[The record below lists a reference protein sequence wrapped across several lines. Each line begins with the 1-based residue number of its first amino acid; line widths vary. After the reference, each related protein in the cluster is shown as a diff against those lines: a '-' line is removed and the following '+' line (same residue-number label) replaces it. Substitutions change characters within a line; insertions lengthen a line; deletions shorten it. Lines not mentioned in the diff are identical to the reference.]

1 MLSSDFVRILRCPE
15 TFQALT
21 VAGDEVIW
29 RLNEQIAAGR
39 LRNRADQPLTRP
51 IEGGLLREDRRV
63 LYPIIDETPI
73 LLVDEGIEL
82 KEK

>member
-15 TFQALT
+15 TFQSLALAD
-21 VAGDEVIW
+21 VDVIAH
-29 RLNEQIAAGR
+29 LNEQIGAGR
-39 LRNRADQPLTRP
+39 VRNRAAQTISQPL
-51 IEGGLLREDRRV
+51 EGGLTRADGRV

-82 KEK
+82 QIE